1 MKKSKFLLCNKL
13 FSPINYHQ
21 LLLQMI
27 AYVHEKLITNKNLSL
42 FHNLL
47 FITDVISYI
56 DKIVFLSQLR
66 PMGNNKKM
74 HPFSKKKLNN
84 IHSFPIIS
92 KIKK

>member
-13 FSPINYHQ
+13 FSSINYHQ
-21 LLLQMI
+21 LLLQLLLT
-27 AYVHEKLITNKNLSL
+27 YVAEKLITNKNLLL

-74 HPFSKKKLNN
+74 HPFSKKTK
-84 IHSFPIIS
+84 
-92 KIKK
+92 